1 MQSESPGASVVP
13 DCERDSGRMRLHGSL
28 PVFSSLVA
36 RNNEAKSRLAHL
48 ARTLEA
54 DVIPRLVQARRHAG
68 TAANAGTLSE
78 PAQSHDQVA
87 GFVALIAG
95 ENDSDVQAA
104 VDAKRRAGLTV
115 ESLYLDLFAPA
126 ARLLGEMWSE
136 DECDFSTVTVALGR
150 LQRLL
155 RELSPAFGTEI
166 EYPANGR
173 RALFAQAPDE
183 QHSFGLSMVAE
194 FFRRQGW
201 DVFGVVGCG
210 IENPADRVRKEWAD
224 VVGLSI
230 GSERWLSWLQQ
241 CIAQVRAA
249 SCNPALVVMVGGP
262 LFNLHPEWVAS
273 VGADATARDA
283 RDAPRVA
290 MRLLLATQR
299 NR

>member
-1 MQSESPGASVVP
+1 MQSESPSASVAP
-13 DCERDSGRMRLHGSL
+13 DCERDSGRMRLPGGL

-36 RNNEAKSRLAHL
+36 RNNEAKTRLAHL

-54 DVIPRLVQARRHAG
+54 DVIPRLVQARRHAA
-68 TAANAGTLSE
+68 TAANAGRLSE
-78 PAQSHDQVA
+78 PSQSPAQVA

-95 ENDSDVQAA
+95 ESDLDVQAA
-104 VDAKRRAGLTV
+104 VDAKRRAGLSV

-230 GSERWLSWLQQ
+230 GSERWLGWLQQ
-241 CIAQVRAA
+241 CISQVRTA
-249 SCNPALVVMVGGP
+249 SRNPALVVMVGGP

-283 RDAPRVA
+283 RDAPQVA

-299 NR
+299 SR